1 STGRRGA
8 PPGAKSSSGSNAQA
22 SPWLLIAQCNSTRLF
37 LSPGKACG
45 QLKAHQG
52 IPLGASAATS
62 QPVTSCHKMS
72 KVETLRSAVE
82 YIRALQ
88 RLLAEHDGAA
98 APAAFPAPRGGG
110 CGSASPSFGSSA
122 PGSPC
127 SSEESGYEAALSPD
141 ERDLL
146 ELTGW
151 LGAY

>member
-1 STGRRGA
+1 RQRS
-8 PPGAKSSSGSNAQA
+8 A
-22 SPWLLIAQCNSTRLF
+22 SPELMRCKRRLNF
-37 LSPGKACG
+37 SGFGYSLPQQQPAAVARRNERERNRVK
-45 QLKAHQG
+45 LVN
-52 IPLGASAATS
+52 LGFATLREHVPNGAANK
-62 QPVTSCHKMS
+62 KMS